1 MGKKMNGASRVG
13 GLARLPLLLRAEV
26 WLLELELELS
36 LLLLLL
42 KLEMWLLRRLVLVDS
57 VDTTERGLWELEMD
71 GELLC

>member
-1 MGKKMNGASRVG
+1 MNGASRVG

-57 VDTTERGLWELEMD
+57 DSRHKRQQCLAVY
-71 GELLC
+71 LLDRRISLKC